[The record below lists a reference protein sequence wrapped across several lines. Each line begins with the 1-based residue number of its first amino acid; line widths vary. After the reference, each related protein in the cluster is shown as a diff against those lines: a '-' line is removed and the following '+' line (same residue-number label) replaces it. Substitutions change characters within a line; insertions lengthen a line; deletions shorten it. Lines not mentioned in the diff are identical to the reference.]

1 MGRLFEG
8 FEILC
13 NDYDHMLEKG
23 GISIKGGH
31 NIKEEI
37 LQGNMVSRYSMR
49 IAESRKADLFS

>member
-8 FEILC
+8 FEIFC
-13 NDYDHMLEKG
+13 DDYDHMWEKG

-31 NIKEEI
+31 YIKEEI
-37 LQGNMVSRYSMR
+37 LQGNMVSRYSMG